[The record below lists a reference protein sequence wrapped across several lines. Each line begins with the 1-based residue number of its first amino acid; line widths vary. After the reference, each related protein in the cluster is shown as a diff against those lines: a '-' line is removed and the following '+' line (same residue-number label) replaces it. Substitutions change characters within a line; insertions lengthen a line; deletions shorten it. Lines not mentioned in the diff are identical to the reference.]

1 MIAHVLFSTSISLC
15 SPLLPSFI
23 MPQLEPSRPHNSTTF
38 VYRRVRNGKILWW
51 SCRRVCIWKCVP
63 VDKRLQVCGVCHCMH
78 VFWKVMTFWSILTSF
93 TPAWRLRLI
102 SLRFRVVQG
111 LGLGML
117 LWSIKLL
124 SSITVQIHVFL
135 WAKSLC
141 FSLCWCSKKVP
152 SMISCI

>member
-15 SPLLPSFI
+15 SPLLRHSSCHSLNHHGLTIALPLCTEGSEMETLCGGHVNMCWRDHQHLWI
-23 MPQLEPSRPHNSTTF
+23 RD
-38 VYRRVRNGKILWW
+38 YRCV
-51 SCRRVCIWKCVP
+51 VCVCV
-63 VDKRLQVCGVCHCMH
+63 C
-78 VFWKVMTFWSILTSF
+78 VFWKVTTFWSILTSF
-93 TPAWRLRLI
+93 MAAWRLRLI
-102 SLRFRVVQG
+102 SLRFQVVQG

-124 SSITVQIHVFL
+124 SSITVQIHAFL
-135 WAKSLC
+135 WATSLC